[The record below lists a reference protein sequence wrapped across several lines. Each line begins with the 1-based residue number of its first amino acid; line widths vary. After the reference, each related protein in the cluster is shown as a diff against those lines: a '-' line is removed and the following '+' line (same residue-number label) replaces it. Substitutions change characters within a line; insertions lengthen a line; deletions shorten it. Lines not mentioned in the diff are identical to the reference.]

1 MPVTTPSVRTP
12 DRSSGNAFFH
22 AHLLGVED
30 LSRQEIEAVLSLAA
44 EYKRGMVERPDERL
58 STLHGRTVVNLFFE
72 NSTRTRTS
80 FEIAAKR
87 LGADV
92 VNFDVATSSIAK
104 GETLVDTAETIEAL
118 GADFI
123 VMRHPASGACQ
134 YLMRHVTAAL
144 INAGDGS
151 HEHPTQALLDALT
164 VQEAR
169 GRIEGARVSI
179 LGDALHSR
187 VARSAIWAL
196 TKLGARVTLAGPS
209 TLVPIE
215 FASLNVRVV
224 HDFRE
229 AVEDADVVYL
239 LRVQTERQASNYLP
253 SLGEYRAL
261 FGMDAQRLALTRPDV
276 LIMHPGP
283 VNRGVEVTRE
293 VMDSPRSRILGQ
305 VTNGVAVRMAV
316 LTLLARARQG
326 GAA

>member
-1 MPVTTPSVRTP
+1 MTTSRRPGSTN
-12 DRSSGNAFFH
+12 GGAFFH

-44 EYKRGMVERPDERL
+44 EYKTALVDRPGERL
-58 STLHGRTVVNLFFE
+58 ATLHGRSVVNLFFE

-80 FEIAAKR
+80 FEFAAKR

-134 YLMRHVTAAL
+134 YLMRHVTASL

-164 VQEAR
+164 VQEAL
-169 GRIEGARVSI
+169 GKIEGAKISI

-196 TKLGARVTLAGPS
+196 TKLGAKVTLAGPS

-224 HDFRE
+224 HDFQE
-229 AVEDADVVYL
+229 AVEDADVIYL
-239 LRVQTERQASNYLP
+239 LRVQTERQASNFLP
-253 SLGEYRAL
+253 SLSEYRSL
-261 FGMDAQRLALTRPDV
+261 FGMDSQRLALTKPDA

-316 LTLLARARQG
+316 LTLLDRARQRAG
-326 GAA
+326 VKP